1 MIIII
6 IIIASIIGIIIID
19 IAVFIIPLNLQLISL
34 IILVRFMSLYLYN

>member
-6 IIIASIIGIIIID
+6 IIIARIIGIIIID